1 MILYNITSNVAHE
14 VIDEW
19 LSWLNNILIPE
30 IMEVGVFNDFKFFQL
45 LDIDE
50 TDGKTYTIQFFCDNE
65 QACREFISEAGPA
78 FIRKSELMW
87 GNSVYN
93 FRSILKS
100 VQ

>member
-50 TDGKTYTIQFFCDNE
+50 KTYTIQFFCDNE

>member
-1 MILYNITSNVAHE
+1 MIVYNITSNVAHE
-14 VIDEW
+14 VIDKW
-19 LSWLNNILIPE
+19 MSWLNEIHIPE
-30 IMEVGVFNDFKFFQL
+30 IMETGVFNEYKFLQL

-50 TDGKTYTIQFFCDNE
+50 TDGKTYTLQLICDDE
-65 QACREFISEAGPA
+65 QACRKYINEVGPTFIQ
-78 FIRKSELMW
+78 KSELMW

>member
-1 MILYNITSNVAHE
+1 MIVYNITSSVAHE

-19 LSWLNNILIPE
+19 ISWLNETYIPA
-30 IMEVGVFNDFKFFQL
+30 IMETGVFYEYKFLQL

-65 QACREFISEAGPA
+65 QACRKFISEAGPA
-78 FIRKSELMW
+78 FVQKSELMW
-87 GNSVYN
+87 GNLVYN